1 LYFDEECLV
10 AFDYGSID
18 LGLKNPF
25 KLEGKVTAIRGAIQ
39 TIVGVALL
47 VLASSTVKEDTGA
60 GWVLM
65 IFGVLT
71 LALGIRVLA
80 GGIYANLR
88 FFVGRNHPTS
98 LARNYSKSERS
109 SSEEEADEVAYK
121 ASILEEM
128 LVGRKNS
135 TFIEPQGFL
144 SRLLHS
150 LFPKLLFLPF
160 PIRNIAQ
167 RLFGALVST
176 AVALIAYGLIA
187 FVSLAGFA
195 GEGGELTFP
204 IYSTVLM
211 LYVLFCWRKAG
222 KPIPRNAEHTVEALG
237 SGTLAKIIS
246 LSFILPIVIGLSASW
261 LMTQGKVNKE
271 EVSQFFAQVPDLNSG
286 YYLLTMLIVAG
297 LSSALIGVMIKVRA
311 NYANPVAEVS
321 ELRENWQ
328 ESVHPNEIFINLDNL
343 VMANRRYKEVPNR
356 GYRELDP
363 SLEEQ
368 IEGKGGFSGELIHEV
383 QPKVRNMTLG
393 SAFNKSR
400 LIALLFGNTLYVAAL
415 LFTVL
420 LAYSFIDIYHFVV
433 NNNVTDIEDIFNSVN
448 SVEASSLLMAS
459 IHIFLIGLLLR
470 AFAQLLTLNAHLF
483 FAEMQFE
490 SLLVYFKCEGTFTE
504 SKISTGKGI
513 NDSTQS
519 ENTLVRSSITPWVI
533 VSKVISTTF
542 AATGMKNLE
551 HPRHIM
557 ELHKDDHQ
565 LAEIKADVVSFLKD
579 RESIASIT
587 SERDLGNA
595 SQLYQLNEQTRAK
608 VEGAESAKLQQEQG
622 GAYIKQQNAEI
633 DSK

>member
-1 LYFDEECLV
+1 M
-10 AFDYGSID
+10 AFAYRSKN

-25 KLEGKVTAIRGAIQ
+25 KLEGKITAIRGALQ
-39 TIVGVALL
+39 SIVGITLL
-47 VLASSTVKEDTGA
+47 VLASGIVKEDAGA

-65 IFGVLT
+65 LFGVLT
-71 LALGIRVLA
+71 RAVGIKVLA
-80 GGIYANLR
+80 GAIYANLR

-98 LARNYSKSERS
+98 LAKNYSKSERS
-109 SSEEEADEVAYK
+109 TSQEEANDVAYS
-121 ASILEEM
+121 ASSLEEM

-135 TFIEPQGFL
+135 TFVEPVGFL

-150 LFPKLLFLPF
+150 FFPKLLFLPY
-160 PIRNIAQ
+160 PIRNMAQ
-167 RLFGALVST
+167 RLFGAAVST
-176 AVALIAYGLIA
+176 LVALIAYGLVA

-195 GEGGELTFP
+195 GEGGELAFP
-204 IYSTVLM
+204 IYSAILM
-211 LYVLFCWRKAG
+211 IYILLCWRKAG
-222 KPIPRNAEHTVEALG
+222 KPIPRSAEHNVEALG
-237 SGTLAKIIS
+237 SGALAKIIS
-246 LSFILPIVIGLSASW
+246 LSFILPVAIGLSVSW
-261 LMTQGKVNKE
+261 LMEQGKVNKVE
-271 EVSQFFAQVPDLNSG
+271 LDQLFGQIPNLNSG
-286 YYLLTMLIVAG
+286 YYLVVMLVLAI
-297 LSSALIGVMIKVRA
+297 LSTALISVMVKARA
-311 NYANPVAEVS
+311 TQANPIAEVS

-356 GYRELDP
+356 VYRELDP
-363 SLEEQ
+363 SLEAQ

-383 QPKVRNMTLG
+383 QPKVRSMALG
-393 SAFNKSR
+393 DAFTKSR
-400 LIALLFGNTLYVAAL
+400 LITLLLGNAIYIAAL
-415 LFTVL
+415 VCTVL
-420 LAYSFIDIYHFVV
+420 LAYSFIDIFHFFV
-433 NNNVTDIEDIFNSVN
+433 NNKVNNFEDVFNSTN
-448 SVEASSLLMAS
+448 RFEALSLFMSSL
-459 IHIFLIGLLLR
+459 HILLIGALLR
-470 AFAQLLTLNAHLF
+470 AFAQLLTSNAHLF

-519 ENTLVRSSITPWVI
+519 ENILVRSSITPWVI

-551 HPRHIM
+551 HPRHII
-557 ELHKDDHQ
+557 ELHKDDNQ

-608 VEGAESAKLQQEQG
+608 VEGAVSARLQQEQG

-633 DSK
+633 DGK